1 MKFCLLQSGL
11 QMSPLNFL
19 DIIPVQMYREYISP
33 MLETYQEKSYSLMRD
48 AFIYA
53 WQLSNYNDKNILSD
67 HFKFVDV
74 LPLGQTEGQPVILT
88 YNPTSK
94 KYERIPLPEAFPLD
108 SQSIVKN
115 HQRQIYDFRLGSP
128 LTKLINNIKKVRDI
142 GTYLRKEKIIHLMFP
157 KIFKILLRKLHQ
169 WVSQYLTKKLILL
182 LTLSNWEK
190 NVKNNVSKYG

>member
-67 HFKFVDV
+67 HFKFADV